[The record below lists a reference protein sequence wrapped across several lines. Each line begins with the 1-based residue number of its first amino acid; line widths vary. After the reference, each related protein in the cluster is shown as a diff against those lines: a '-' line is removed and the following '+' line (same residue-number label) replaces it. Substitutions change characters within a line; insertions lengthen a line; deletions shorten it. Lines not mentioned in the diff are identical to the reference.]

1 MISEQAPASGQVA
14 PPDPN
19 RPTVIV
25 VMGAG
30 RSGTSA
36 ITRALVALGVDL
48 GDNQRAGSGKNP
60 TGFFEDNDIL
70 ATSSRLKKAL
80 GIRGHSLRLIDE
92 AEFNKPLVQAIQ
104 QRAITRLGQ
113 RFGRHDLWGYKYA
126 RTLRTLPF
134 WQGIHEALDLD
145 VRYLLALRNPM
156 SVARSRARINPQ
168 RGRQVWS
175 DMEWLVNVVP
185 YFDRTAGRPRTVVDF
200 DRLLADPEKQVHRIA
215 RDLGLPCGPAQQ
227 AGIEAYSRQFLQKDK
242 PATHFTRK
250 DLQDNPDVYPWVAEG
265 YTLLDE
271 VAADELSLDSAEFA
285 RRWARVEQAVDDLGP
300 LLAEFDHLRQRI
312 VTSRWNPLSIMDE
325 LGQIRRNLQSR

>member
-1 MISEQAPASGQVA
+1 
-14 PPDPN
+14 
-19 RPTVIV
+19 
-25 VMGAG
+25 MGAG

-70 ATSSRLKKAL
+70 ATSSRLKRAL

-92 AEFNKPLVQAIQ
+92 AEFDKPLVRAIQ
-104 QRAITRLGQ
+104 NRAISRLGR
-113 RFGRHDLWGYKYA
+113 RFGQHDLWGYKYS
-126 RTLRTLPF
+126 RILRTLPF
-134 WQGIHEALDLD
+134 WQGIHQALDLD

-185 YFDRTAGRPRTVVDF
+185 YFHKTAGRPRTVVDF
-200 DRLLADPEKQVHRIA
+200 DRLIADPEKQLYRMA

-227 AGIEAYSRQFLQKDK
+227 AGIQEYTQQFLQKDK
-242 PATHFTRK
+242 PATRFTRE
-250 DLQDNPDVYPWVAEG
+250 DLQNNPDVYPWVAEG
-265 YTLLDE
+265 YSLLDE
-271 VAADELSLDSAEFA
+271 VAADELSLDSPEFA
-285 RRWARVEQAVDDLGP
+285 RRWDRVEQAVADLEP
-300 LLAEFDHLRQRI
+300 LLAEFDHLRRRI
-312 VTSRWNPLSIMDE
+312 VTSRWNPLSVMEEIR
-325 LGQIRRNLQSR
+325 QIRRDMQAK